1 MRKRTRA
8 IKEKQRERDPDESAA
23 IIFFFFFFLKETK
36 NIVRTHSFLLL
47 ETRRLTHARV
57 KAFVLGLPG
66 HVHGHILVR
75 GSGQDAEQ
83 LVEDGGQKV
92 DHHVTLHRMETLWEG
107 GRGEDVRHVTF
118 PLTLDYKIVF
128 DETSMKG
135 VCCVSPPPAGVF
147 FFFISINYARSTFR
161 YFTSSP
167 SKACSD
173 SSML

>member
-8 IKEKQRERDPDESAA
+8 IKEKQKERDPDESAA

-107 GRGEDVRHVTF
+107 GRG
-118 PLTLDYKIVF
+118 
-128 DETSMKG
+128 G
-135 VCCVSPPPAGVF
+135 GC
-147 FFFISINYARSTFR
+147 
-161 YFTSSP
+161 
-167 SKACSD
+167 KACHVPFNAGLQD
-173 SSML
+173 HI